1 LGEDTFVKFV
11 VRFAAGLALT
21 AALLAPAPAH
31 AGYETFKRSVG
42 NILFAPLDLVLAP
55 VTAGITEVNNLTNVE
70 DTQLVQIFYAVPGY
84 AWLTALNATSSV
96 LRGATGFLEL
106 IPGIILLALPEQ
118 EMSPLFDPSERGNA
132 LVDQETPVLNV
143 KFGVDYA
150 TPPS

>member
-1 LGEDTFVKFV
+1 VKFV
-11 VRFAAGLALT
+11 ARLVATLGLA

-42 NILFAPLDLVLAP
+42 NILFAPLDLVLSP
-55 VTAGITEVNNLTNVE
+55 VTAGMTEVHNLRNIE

-84 AWLTALNATSSV
+84 FWLTALNATASV
-96 LRGATGFLEL
+96 IREATGLIEL
-106 IPGIILLALPEQ
+106 IPGMILLGLPER
-118 EMSPLFDPSERGNA
+118 EMSPLFDPAERGNA
-132 LVDQETPVLNV
+132 LVDQDTPVVNV

>member
-1 LGEDTFVKFV
+1 
-11 VRFAAGLALT
+11 VRSIARLVAGLGLALV
-21 AALLAPAPAH
+21 LVSPQPAH

-42 NILFAPLDLVLAP
+42 NILFAPLDLVLSP
-55 VTAGITEVNNLTNVE
+55 VTAGITEVNNLQNIE

-84 AWLTALNATSSV
+84 VWLTALNATASV
-96 LRGATGFLEL
+96 LREATGLLEL
-106 IPGIILLALPEQ
+106 APGIVLLAFPDQ

-132 LVDQETPVLNV
+132 LVDQDTPVVNV